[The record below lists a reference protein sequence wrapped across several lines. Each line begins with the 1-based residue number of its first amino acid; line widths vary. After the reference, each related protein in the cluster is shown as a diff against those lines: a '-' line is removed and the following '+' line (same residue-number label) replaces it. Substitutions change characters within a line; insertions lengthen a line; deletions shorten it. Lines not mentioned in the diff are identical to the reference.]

1 MILSSYLVSKLG
13 KPLGYAIAFLAPML
27 LIFGSLAGMYYM
39 GWSARGSV
47 LEIEQ
52 KDAQI
57 VDLRVQLEDADYN
70 ARLVG
75 DYVLRRAETTVEYRT
90 IRERIP
96 YVTTHF
102 VSAPGPPDEP
112 PTVEPLP
119 RCVFTDGFVSV
130 WNDALLDDSGR
141 AAATAAGTETAESLF
156 DSGVTQREILTNH
169 SDNAEIDTAV
179 RQQCTALIAAVKE
192 RQGQ

>member
-1 MILSSYLVSKLG
+1 MIAASYLISKLG
-13 KPLGYAIAFLAPML
+13 KPLGYAVMVLTPVL

-39 GWSARGSV
+39 GWSARGHV
-47 LEIEQ
+47 LEIEK

-57 VDLRVQLEDADYN
+57 VELRLQLVDADAN

-75 DYVLRRAETTVEYRT
+75 DYVLRRAATTVEYRT

-96 YVTTHF
+96 HVTTHF
-102 VSAPGPPDEP
+102 ISAPGPPDAP
-112 PTVEPLP
+112 LALEPLP

-141 AAATAAGTETAESLF
+141 AAATATGQEAAEGFL
-156 DSGVTQREILTNH
+156 DSGVTQQQLLTNH
-169 SDNAEIDTAV
+169 VENAEIDTAV

>member
-1 MILSSYLVSKLG
+1 MIGVTYLISKLG
-13 KPLGYAIAFLAPML
+13 KPLAYAVLILTPAL

-39 GWSARGSV
+39 GWSARGHV
-47 LEIEQ
+47 LAIEQ
-52 KDAQI
+52 KNAQI
-57 VDLRVQLEDADYN
+57 VDLRVQLEDADFN

-90 IRERIP
+90 IRERVP

-102 VSAPGPPDEP
+102 ISAPGPPGETP
-112 PTVEPLP
+112 PVELLP

-130 WNDALLDDSGR
+130 WNDSLLDDSR
-141 AAATAAGTETAESLF
+141 RAVAAATGAEAAESLL
-156 DSGVTQREILTNH
+156 DSGVTQQQILTNH
-169 SDNAEIDTAV
+169 IDNAEIDTAV

>member
-1 MILSSYLVSKLG
+1 VNLLSLLVPRIG
-13 KPLGYAIAFLAPML
+13 KPLALAILIITPTL
-27 LIFGSLAGMYYM
+27 LIFGSLAGMYYA
-39 GWSARGSV
+39 GWNARDRIV
-47 LEIEQ
+47 EIEA
-52 KDAQI
+52 KEAQL
-57 VDLRVQLEDADYN
+57 VDLRVLLADADYN

-96 YVTTHF
+96 HVTTHF
-102 VSAPGPPDEP
+102 ISAPGPPDAP
-112 PTVEPLP
+112 PVLEPLP

-141 AAATAAGTETAESLF
+141 AAAAAAGAEAAESLL
-156 DSGVTQREILTNH
+156 DSGVTQQQILTNH
-169 SDNAEIDTAV
+169 VDNAEIDTAV

-192 RQGQ
+192 RQRQ